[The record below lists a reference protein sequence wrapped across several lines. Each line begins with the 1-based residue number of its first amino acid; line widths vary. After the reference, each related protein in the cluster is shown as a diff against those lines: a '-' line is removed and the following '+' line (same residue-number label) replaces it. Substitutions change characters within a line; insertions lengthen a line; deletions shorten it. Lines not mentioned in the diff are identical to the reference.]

1 MLPLSASSACILIVD
16 DDDDIRD
23 LIASHLDRAGYKHVG
38 AATLAEAR
46 VALARHDIA
55 LMLLDLTLPDGDGM
69 TFCRDLRAEGFV
81 VPVIM
86 LTARSTPGD
95 RVEGLEGG
103 ADDYLSKPFDAR
115 ELIIRMRNVL
125 KRGIQGPKSQSGRYA
140 SFGPWRL
147 DLAQRRLMGQDD
159 RGMMLSTT
167 EFAIL
172 RRLLEN
178 PFEELSRE
186 DLLPERKETVWVD
199 RSLDNRIARLRAK
212 LARAPGGENLI
223 VTVRNKGF
231 LLACD
236 VTYV

>member
-1 MLPLSASSACILIVD
+1 VD

-23 LIASHLDRAGYKHVG
+23 LIASHLDRAGYRHVG

-46 VALARHDIA
+46 AALARHDIA

-81 VPVIM
+81 VAIIM

-125 KRGIQGPKSQSGRYA
+125 KRGIQAR
-140 SFGPWRL
+140 
-147 DLAQRRLMGQDD
+147 
-159 RGMMLSTT
+159 
-167 EFAIL
+167 
-172 RRLLEN
+172 N
-178 PFEELSRE
+178 PS
-186 DLLPERKETVWVD
+186 PAVMP
-199 RSLDNRIARLRAK
+199 A
-212 LARAPGGENLI
+212 LARGVSIWRSA
-223 VTVRNKGF
+223 
-231 LLACD
+231 A
-236 VTYV
+236 